1 MGYDV
6 HLVRTTDWL
15 DSESNPVTKEDIN
28 AALAGDPTLSWSDT
42 DYVEMAE
49 DNGSAERYFM
59 INWQGDA
66 VFWWYKSEVRCKNPN
81 EEQLLKLVDLA
92 AALGAHVVGD
102 DGEKYQRGKTIFGKP
117 KVVIQHE

>member
-6 HLVRTTDWL
+6 HLVRTIDWL

-49 DNGSAERYFM
+49 DDGSVGRYFM
-59 INWQGDA
+59 INWNGGA
-66 VFWWYKSEVRCKNPN
+66 VFWWYKSEVRCKNPS

-92 AALGAHVVGD
+92 TALGAHVVGD
-102 DGEKYQRGKTIFGKP
+102 DGEKYQRGKSIFGKQ